1 MPHSPEIMEAI
12 NNIIGAVYSP
22 FDSGLSS
29 IRSQELPRV
38 KPSSIR
44 GGKAAIGGFLRYRP
58 WLEVARGMEIGL
70 QRRDAL
76 LKKFASDPSGVL
88 LGLEDHDFRV
98 SEIRK
103 VLQQASR
110 DDISDAFAE
119 WSNSDRIDMVFR
131 ILGCASDELAMAQ
144 LLDSLPI
151 EQRRNFYTLLWSR
164 FSDLNLE
171 DALLQAEGRGE

>member
-1 MPHSPEIMEAI
+1 MVGSCERD
-12 NNIIGAVYSP
+12 G
-22 FDSGLSS
+22 DW
-29 IRSQELPRV
+29 
-38 KPSSIR
+38 PSASR
-44 GGKAAIGGFLRYRP
+44 CSA
-58 WLEVARGMEIGL
+58 E
-70 QRRDAL
+70 
-76 LKKFASDPSGVL
+76 KFASDPSGVL

-119 WSNSDRIDMVFR
+119 WSNSDRSDMVFR

-171 DALLQAEGRGE
+171 DALLQAEGRGESEGLDNDHLHRSVNS